1 MAFPDFTLFGR
12 EGIHPGDIR
21 QGAIGNCW
29 FISAASA
36 VSEIPGRLE
45 KVFLNNSNGLSKNGI
60 YGVNIYTLGM
70 PHTILVDDYLPLAAD
85 RYSDNTSYRTLF
97 SHVGK
102 DKSVWGSI
110 LEKAFAKYHGNYD
123 HL

>member
-1 MAFPDFTLFGR
+1 M
-12 EGIHPGDIR
+12 
-21 QGAIGNCW
+21 
-29 FISAASA
+29 
-36 VSEIPGRLE
+36 
-45 KVFLNNSNGLSKNGI
+45 FLNNNNQLSKNGI

-70 PHTILVDDYLPLAAD
+70 PHTILVDDYLPLA
-85 RYSDNTSYRTLF
+85 SDTYGSSTHYRTLF

-102 DKSVWGSI
+102 DESIWGSI